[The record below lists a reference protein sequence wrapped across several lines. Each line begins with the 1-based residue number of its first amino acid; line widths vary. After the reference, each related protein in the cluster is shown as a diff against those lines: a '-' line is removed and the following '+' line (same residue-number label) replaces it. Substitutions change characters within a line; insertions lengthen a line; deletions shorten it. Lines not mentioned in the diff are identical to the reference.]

1 MMSNAFDPLEFG
13 FKRVDMNP
21 PGYTVYEK
29 DLGDLTKENPDFLR
43 LNIFLSQDGD
53 FVTVLAGLFDAAFAD
68 GRLEFE
74 NSHLISFHEQYH
86 ETRFRGYIR
95 DNKTAARV
103 LETLKLDNYYPSKL
117 EIDGE
122 GRLCCNPITP

>member
-1 MMSNAFDPLEFG
+1 MMSNRFDPLKFG
-13 FKRVDMNP
+13 FNRVNMNP

-53 FVTVLAGLFDAAFAD
+53 FVTVWAGLFDAAFAE

-74 NSHLISFHEQYH
+74 NSHLINFHEQYH
-86 ETRFRGYIR
+86 ETRFRGYIK
-95 DNKTAARV
+95 DNKTATII
-103 LETLKLDNYYPSKL
+103 LKTLMLDNYYPSKL
-117 EIDGE
+117 ELDEE
-122 GRLCCNPITP
+122 GRLCCNSLV